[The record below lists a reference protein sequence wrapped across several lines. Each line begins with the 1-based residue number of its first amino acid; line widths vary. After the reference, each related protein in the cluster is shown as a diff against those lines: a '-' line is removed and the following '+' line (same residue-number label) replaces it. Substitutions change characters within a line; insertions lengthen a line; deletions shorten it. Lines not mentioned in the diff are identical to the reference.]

1 MVNPASTESGL
12 LYLGYYV
19 VTERWMTSAAL
30 TSGVDET
37 LSSCSA
43 HKAVSISRAAVH
55 NNYPRLLCSWQG
67 FNRIW
72 FIKPWILH
80 CNIALDDIGSIKK
93 WRWRN
98 SIIML
103 RSQSSLDFTGGKTA
117 TSIPTQFVAGPI
129 QVSSSNKATR
139 QKFSILLKPNDQTRR
154 KVKTA
159 SLNISR

>member
-1 MVNPASTESGL
+1 MYVLQKKVKCVPKKVDWAKYHNRHSSSKSIWVIKLSFCSNDPPIGESFWQN
-12 LYLGYYV
+12 
-19 VTERWMTSAAL
+19 TK
-30 TSGVDET
+30 
-37 LSSCSA
+37 C
-43 HKAVSISRAAVH
+43 
-55 NNYPRLLCSWQG
+55 PRLCS
-67 FNRIW
+67 
-72 FIKPWILH
+72 IKPWLLH

-129 QVSSSNKATR
+129 IQVSSSSKATR

-159 SLNISR
+159 SLNICR